1 MLVHLQHFHDFL
13 EQSGRRWIQEVVEQQ
28 RTANEHPQEC
38 QEHEIT
44 PIENIQCDSQF
55 LLDYATVPD
64 PQIVPDPLQ
73 DMGEEDI
80 ASDGSDA
87 ANELDAADAADE
99 LDADDAADE
108 LDAVVA
114 TDELDAADELD
125 AS

>member
-44 PIENIQCDSQF
+44 PIENIQCDDQF
-55 LLDYATVPD
+55 LLDYATVPN
-64 PQIVPDPLQ
+64 PQVVPDPLQ

-87 ANELDAADAADE
+87 ADAGDELDADDAADELDAANELDAADE

-108 LDAVVA
+108 LDTA
-114 TDELDAADELD
+114 
-125 AS
+125 